1 MSWPV
6 ALAAVGLAVVLS
18 FPLAYLF
25 ELGGR
30 TIWAPA
36 ILHFRRAG
44 RHQGRRA
51 ARRGRRCPAD
61 HVDGGVRRR
70 PLAGLGLAPADGVPR
85 VTDRRPARRAL
96 ASRRCPAM
104 SAGRRGSR

>member
-18 FPLAYLF
+18 FPLADLF

-36 ILHFRRAG
+36 ILHFVAQGAIKVVAPPAEAGVVLPITWMAACAVVPLLAWAWRQPMEFRA
-44 RHQGRRA
+44 
-51 ARRGRRCPAD
+51 
-61 HVDGGVRRR
+61 
-70 PLAGLGLAPADGVPR
+70 
-85 VTDRRPARRAL
+85 
-96 ASRRCPAM
+96 
-104 SAGRRGSR
+104 